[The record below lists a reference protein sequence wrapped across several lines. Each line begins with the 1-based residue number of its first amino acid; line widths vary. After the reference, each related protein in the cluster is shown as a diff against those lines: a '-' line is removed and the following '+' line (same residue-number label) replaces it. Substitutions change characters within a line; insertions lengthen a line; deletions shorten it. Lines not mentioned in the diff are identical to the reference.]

1 MVVTKH
7 FAVHGNKY
15 RKSLIK
21 YILNPDKTDQLK
33 LVSDFGMSN
42 YLDFPN
48 YEEMVEMYQANLVNN
63 DRLYDSRN
71 DRQQVKQTKIYAHHL
86 TQSFSPEDNLTP
98 EEINRIGYE
107 MIKELTGGN
116 FRFIVATHTDRDH
129 VHNVRPDRVLSK
141 VD

>member
-21 YILNPDKTDQLK
+21 YILNPDKTNQLK

-48 YEEMVEMYQANLVNN
+48 YEEMVEMYQVNLVNN

-71 DRQQVKQTKIYAHHL
+71 VRRQVK
-86 TQSFSPEDNLTP
+86 
-98 EEINRIGYE
+98 
-107 MIKELTGGN
+107 
-116 FRFIVATHTDRDH
+116 
-129 VHNVRPDRVLSK
+129 
-141 VD
+141 

>member
-48 YEEMVEMYQANLVNN
+48 YEEMVEIGFMILG
-63 DRLYDSRN
+63 
-71 DRQQVKQTKIYAHHL
+71 TIG
-86 TQSFSPEDNLTP
+86 
-98 EEINRIGYE
+98 NRSSKLKFMLI
-107 MIKELTGGN
+107 I
-116 FRFIVATHTDRDH
+116 
-129 VHNVRPDRVLSK
+129 LSNHFHQRIS
-141 VD
+141 